1 MMALK
6 MAEANVEDEI
16 LEAFKVFDK
25 DGNGLISARE
35 LKHVMGNLGES
46 LSEDEVEAMIKE
58 ADTDGDGS
66 INYAEFFTMVS
77 KSIVLK

>member
-1 MMALK
+1 MAIK

-25 DGNGLISARE
+25 DGNGLISSRE